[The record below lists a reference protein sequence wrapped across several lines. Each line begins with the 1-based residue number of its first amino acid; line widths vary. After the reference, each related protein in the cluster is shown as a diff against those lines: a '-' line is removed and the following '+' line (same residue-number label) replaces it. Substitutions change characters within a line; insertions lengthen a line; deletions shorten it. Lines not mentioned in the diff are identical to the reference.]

1 MTAVAILQV
10 FCTPAGST
18 VLRHLRWFL
27 THDRAPLDRFADI
40 SVLISYRT
48 SAYVR
53 AVASCCVR
61 LAARELRVGVV
72 PSERDDELAGCRPF
86 RPAGRWCARSAAR
99 GSCVGMKWING
110 TGTPLAP
117 KCRGA
122 DVALLGLRLQVR
134 RHRLHLRQAQILGDA
149 MHDGDITHVAL
160 EGGQLL
166 QDILRVL
173 TCESR
178 EVLQAV
184 RVGPVTGTASGHA
197 FRLDAVPVDFT
208 PTCHQRRVPPC

>member
-1 MTAVAILQV
+1 MIV
-10 FCTPAGST
+10 
-18 VLRHLRWFL
+18 R
-27 THDRAPLDRFADI
+27 PLDRFADI

-48 SAYVR
+48 SGYVR
-53 AVASCCVR
+53 TVASCCVR
-61 LAARELRVGVV
+61 LAARE
-72 PSERDDELAGCRPF
+72 
-86 RPAGRWCARSAAR
+86 
-99 GSCVGMKWING
+99 
-110 TGTPLAP
+110 
-117 KCRGA
+117 
-122 DVALLGLRLQVR
+122 LGLRLQVR

-197 FRLDAVPVDFT
+197 FRLDAVLVDSRPRATSAESRPAEEGSVF
-208 PTCHQRRVPPC
+208 CSA